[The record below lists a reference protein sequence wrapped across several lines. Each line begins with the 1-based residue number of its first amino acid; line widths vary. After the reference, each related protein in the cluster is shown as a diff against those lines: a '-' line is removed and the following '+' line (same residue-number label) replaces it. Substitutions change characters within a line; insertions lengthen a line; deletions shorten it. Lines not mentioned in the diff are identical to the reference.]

1 MKKEEMEQT
10 YQAAIGMIKDHR
22 SDEARPLLT
31 RIYRQKD
38 DYKSVSYYLGKACYR
53 LKQYED
59 ASHYLHLF
67 LDLKKK
73 TNRGQAY
80 RLLARTA
87 IGQKELDAAKEYI
100 AAAQNAGM
108 SVKKLTAVK
117 QAVEKLEEQLVEDG
131 KKQEELRERGYA
143 QMQFRF
149 IKLAKNGTPIAEND
163 SDEYRHSYFFI
174 NGMTVKKLRE
184 FKDGEWHELDV
195 TVPKAADFPGYY
207 IVSLTD
213 LRTYYKDIIPNLT
226 ELRYRSAL
234 NDRME
239 DDPFFEQRWEKSRV
253 FSLLLLPAFNKEEIE
268 YLLTEYNLL
277 DAKAKEHLQSCDDLI
292 MLKSQGETLPL
303 SQQHLVSNLDLL
315 REFGYICADNCNN
328 TLHLREKCEGERYL
342 VEMLTEDHCRY
353 HHLKPTFGKF
363 KPTVEQK
370 RFISWLKKSDCRVDA
385 LLGVGGSGKT
395 YTLGKIFNTSKVLAL
410 APTHKA
416 RINLILNGFTNAQT
430 IQKLGFDIDNGMK
443 DSEIYQEY
451 GDFDTIIIDEISMV
465 TQDILVKLMKT
476 FRHGVRYL
484 FLGDDRQLP
493 PVTSDTEA
501 LAVSGNVMELLKKK
515 GHSFFFSDNVRCKD
529 DRTRAFIAQC
539 RAKSWDGHSDAPRYF
554 HENLKEM
561 LRYKKDHIDISECM
575 ILAFRNYNVA
585 QINQAFFKVLTQ
597 DKQNVIPFEIENNKG
612 RGGFF
617 VGAQVVFYENGW
629 AGKNYT
635 NSEFGVVTAVS
646 MPNNH
651 SKGQIKVRTDLN
663 EYELPL
669 WKAKRDLLLAYAIT
683 IHKAQ
688 GSGSDKVY
696 VVETGNYGL
705 AYTAVSR
712 SKGQLSFVNMSEQSL
727 LDSLEKPTDVKKNVY
742 EYGQAK

>member
-10 YQAAIGMIKDHR
+10 YQAAVEMIKDHR
-22 SDEARPLLT
+22 ADDARPLLT
-31 RIYRQKD
+31 RIYHQKD

-59 ASHYLHLF
+59 ADRYLHLF

-73 TNRGQAY
+73 TNRSQAY

-87 IGQKELDAAKEYI
+87 IGQKKPVEAKEYME
-100 AAAQNAGM
+100 AAQQAGM
-108 SVKKLTAVK
+108 PAQKLAGVKKAVT
-117 QAVEKLEEQLVEDG
+117 KLEEQLAAAE
-131 KKQEELRERGYA
+131 KKRQELRERGYA

-149 IKLAKNGTPIAEND
+149 IKLAKNGTPIAETD
-163 SDEYRHSYFFI
+163 SDKYRHSYFFI
-174 NGMTVKKLRE
+174 NGMTVKKLHG

-195 TVPKAADFPGYY
+195 TVPKTADFPGYY
-207 IVSLTD
+207 VVSLTD

-234 NDRME
+234 NDWME

-253 FSLLLLPAFNKEEIE
+253 FSLLLLPLFDKEEIE
-268 YLLTEYNLL
+268 RLLIEYNLL
-277 DAKAKEHLQSCDDLI
+277 DAKAQEHLQSCDDLI
-292 MLKSQGETLPL
+292 MLKTQGETLPL
-303 SQQHLVSNLDLL
+303 SQKRLIHNLDLL
-315 REFGYICADNCNN
+315 RDFGYICPDNCHN

-342 VEMLTEDHCRY
+342 VEMLTEDHCHR
-353 HHLKPTFGKF
+353 HHLKAIFGKF
-363 KPTVEQK
+363 KPTAEQK
-370 RFISWLKKSDCRVDA
+370 KFISWLKKSDRRVDA

-430 IQKLGFDIDNGMK
+430 IQKLGFDIDNGMD
-443 DSEIYQEY
+443 DSEIYKEY
-451 GDFDTIIIDEISMV
+451 GDFDTVIIDEISMV

-476 FRHGVRYL
+476 LGHGVRYL

-493 PVTSDTEA
+493 PVTNDTEA
-501 LAVSGNVMELLKKK
+501 LAVSGNVMELLKSQ
-515 GHSFFFSDNVRCKD
+515 GHSFYFSDNIRCKD
-529 DRTRAFIAQC
+529 VRTRKFIAQC
-539 RAKSWDGHSDAPRYF
+539 RAKKWDGHSDAPRYF
-554 HENLKEM
+554 HESLKEM
-561 LRYKKDHIDISECM
+561 LRYKKEHIDISECM

-585 QINQAFFKVLTQ
+585 QINQAFFKVLAQ

-646 MPNNH
+646 LPNNH

-669 WKAKRDLLLAYAIT
+669 WKAKKDLLLAYAIT

-688 GSGSDKVY
+688 GSGADKVY

-712 SKGQLSFVNMSEQSL
+712 SKGKLSFVNMSEQQLLESL
-727 LDSLEKPTDVKKNVY
+727 DKPAAVKNNVY
-742 EYGQAK
+742 QY